1 MAKDHTKNVRLSI
14 ASKAAEIIMEEGI
27 NDYQY
32 AKKKAVR
39 YLGLD
44 ASDILPSNDEI
55 DKALINYRLIFTAEI
70 DIDLVKILKTEALAI
85 MAFFADFNPYF
96 VTQIFEGLLPKYPII
111 QINLFS
117 DNMKEIEYVL
127 LNNNIPFATKDFNIS
142 EKRTKKQ
149 SVKKIP
155 IILIESGSIP
165 IELKIFEAHDQ
176 KINRKNL
183 MNMRGLDFKQ
193 LSNFD
198 PNSLLSDT

>member
-1 MAKDHTKNVRLSI
+1 MAKDHTKNVRQSI

-39 YLGLD
+39 YLDLD

-55 DKALINYRLIFTAEI
+55 DKALINYRLIFTAEV

-155 IILIESGSIP
+155 IILIERGSIP

-198 PNSLLSDT
+198 PNSLLLDT

>member
-39 YLGLD
+39 YLDLD

-198 PNSLLSDT
+198 PNSLLLDT

>member
-39 YLGLD
+39 YLDLD

-155 IILIESGSIP
+155 IILIERGSIP

-193 LSNFD
+193 LSKFD

>member
-155 IILIESGSIP
+155 IILIERGSIP

>member
-155 IILIESGSIP
+155 IIIIESGSIP

>member
-1 MAKDHTKNVRLSI
+1 MAKDYTKNVRLSI

-39 YLGLD
+39 YLYLD

-155 IILIESGSIP
+155 IILIERGSIP

>member
-1 MAKDHTKNVRLSI
+1 
-14 ASKAAEIIMEEGI
+14 MEEGI

-39 YLGLD
+39 YLDLD

-155 IILIESGSIP
+155 IILIERGSIP

>member
-39 YLGLD
+39 YLDLD

-155 IILIESGSIP
+155 IILIERGSIP

-198 PNSLLSDT
+198 PNSLLLDT

>member
-39 YLGLD
+39 YLDLD

-149 SVKKIP
+149 SVNKIP
-155 IILIESGSIP
+155 IILIERGSIP

>member
-14 ASKAAEIIMEEGI
+14 ANKAAEIIMEEGI

-39 YLGLD
+39 YLDLD

-155 IILIESGSIP
+155 IILIERGSIP

>member
-1 MAKDHTKNVRLSI
+1 MAKDYTKNVRLSL

-39 YLGLD
+39 YLDLD

-155 IILIESGSIP
+155 IILIERGSIP

>member
-1 MAKDHTKNVRLSI
+1 MAKDHTKNVRQSI

-39 YLGLD
+39 YLDLD

-55 DKALINYRLIFTAEI
+55 DKALINYRLIFTAEV

-198 PNSLLSDT
+198 PNSLLLDT

>member
-39 YLGLD
+39 YLDLD

-70 DIDLVKILKTEALAI
+70 DIGLVKILKTEALAI

-155 IILIESGSIP
+155 IILIERGSIP

>member
-1 MAKDHTKNVRLSI
+1 LAKDHTKNVRLSI

-39 YLGLD
+39 YLDLD

-155 IILIESGSIP
+155 IILIERGSIP

>member
-39 YLGLD
+39 YLDLD

-55 DKALINYRLIFTAEI
+55 DKALINYRLIFTAEV

-198 PNSLLSDT
+198 PNSLLLDT

>member
-1 MAKDHTKNVRLSI
+1 MTKDHTKNVRLSI

-39 YLGLD
+39 YLDLD

-55 DKALINYRLIFTAEI
+55 DKALINYRLIFAGEI
-70 DIDLVKILKTEALAI
+70 DIDLVKMLKTEALAI

-155 IILIESGSIP
+155 IIRIEKGSIP

>member
-39 YLGLD
+39 YLDLD

-155 IILIESGSIP
+155 IILIERGSIP
-165 IELKIFEAHDQ
+165 IELKIFQAHDQ

>member
-39 YLGLD
+39 YLDLD

-85 MAFFADFNPYF
+85 MSFFADFNPYF

-155 IILIESGSIP
+155 IILIERGSIP

>member
-1 MAKDHTKNVRLSI
+1 MAKDYTKNVRLSI
-14 ASKAAEIIMEEGI
+14 ASNAAEIIMEEGI

-39 YLGLD
+39 YLDLD

-155 IILIESGSIP
+155 IILIERGSIP

>member
-39 YLGLD
+39 YLDLD

-96 VTQIFEGLLPKYPII
+96 VTQIFEGLLPKYPTI

-155 IILIESGSIP
+155 IILIERGSIP

>member
-39 YLGLD
+39 YLDLD

-55 DKALINYRLIFTAEI
+55 DKALINYRLIFAAEV

-155 IILIESGSIP
+155 IILIERGSIP

>member
-39 YLGLD
+39 YLDLD

-70 DIDLVKILKTEALAI
+70 DIDLVKILKTKVLAI

-155 IILIESGSIP
+155 IILIERGSIP

>member
-39 YLGLD
+39 YLDLD

-55 DKALINYRLIFTAEI
+55 DKALINYRLIFAGEI
-70 DIDLVKILKTEALAI
+70 DIDLVKMLKTEALAI

-155 IILIESGSIP
+155 IIRIEKGSIP

>member
-39 YLGLD
+39 YLDLD

>member
-1 MAKDHTKNVRLSI
+1 MAKDYTKNVRLSI

-39 YLGLD
+39 YLDLD

-155 IILIESGSIP
+155 IILIERGSIP
-165 IELKIFEAHDQ
+165 IELKIFQAHDQ

>member
-1 MAKDHTKNVRLSI
+1 MAKDYTKNVRLSI

-27 NDYQY
+27 NYYQY

-39 YLGLD
+39 YLDLD

-155 IILIESGSIP
+155 IILIERGSIP

>member
-39 YLGLD
+39 YLDLD

-183 MNMRGLDFKQ
+183 MNKRGLDFKQ

>member
-39 YLGLD
+39 YLDLD

-55 DKALINYRLIFTAEI
+55 DKALINYRLIFAAEV
-70 DIDLVKILKTEALAI
+70 DIDLVKMLKTEALAI

-155 IILIESGSIP
+155 IILIERGSIP